1 MQMKLKYGLISLFK
15 IFFNLSLSFLLV
27 SLIFIN
33 KSINSLEMP
42 SNLNS
47 EIVEE
52 LRIKVP
58 KKYKKEWLKAE
69 KEVWDKWLETKD
81 GFLGRQIY
89 WDEKRSQGL
98 LLVTWESKQKW
109 KKISEDEVLKI
120 QKQFEGKVKE
130 FLDMSSNPFDLI
142 YEGELF
148 KEK

>member
-1 MQMKLKYGLISLFK
+1 
-15 IFFNLSLSFLLV
+15 
-27 SLIFIN
+27 
-33 KSINSLEMP
+33 MP